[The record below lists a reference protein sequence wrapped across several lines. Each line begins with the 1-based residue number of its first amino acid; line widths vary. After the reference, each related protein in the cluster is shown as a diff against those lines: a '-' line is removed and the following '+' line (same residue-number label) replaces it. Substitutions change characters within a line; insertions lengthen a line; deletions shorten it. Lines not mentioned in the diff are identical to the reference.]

1 MKAKLNLLFFPLL
14 FSLFLLPNT
23 TQAVVNPT
31 PESISPKMEN
41 LTGSSAISLDDIV
54 NLNAKELGK
63 KRGKKLKLKERLG
76 FFIMKKEIKRA
87 RKKGKSDAEII
98 KKMST
103 PENDAKNIIAYL
115 LGLFF
120 SLIGVLLVFLIFR
133 KSTKYAWYG
142 FLTYLAIIAL
152 ILFYT
157 FYNSNG

>member
-1 MKAKLNLLFFPLL
+1 MKAKLNLFL
-14 FSLFLLPNT
+14 FSLFLSLFFLPNFT
-23 TQAVVNPT
+23 HAVVHPT
-31 PESISPKMEN
+31 PENLSPKIEN
-41 LTGSSAISLDDIV
+41 FTGSTALSLDDIV

-63 KRGKKLKLKERLG
+63 KRGKKLKLKERIA

-87 RKKGKSDAEII
+87 RKKGKSDTEII
-98 KKMST
+98 QELGT
-103 PENDAKNIIAYL
+103 PEEDAKNIIAYL

-142 FLTYLAIIAL
+142 FLTYLAILAL

-157 FYNSNG
+157 VYNGG